1 MWAVAGGTPIAFG
14 KATCPRYPLG
24 AASVGTLLRF
34 LFLSCFCLFSSAASG
49 SFFSVCSARVC
60 LAVLGSGKT
69 TAGCGRAAAGRVAW
83 RRPLLPPSGSPP
95 PPYLIRVAATGHTQQ
110 HAAAIYGAFSAT
122 PVLPWAACCVRRVC
136 VPCVHTSAR
145 RCTGAWVWFARKVA
159 CHADRCGLP
168 LGRGAVP
175 AFILR
180 RVAPGFLITSF
191 WRRGGAMSTPRVRL
205 AVSLSLSVDGESAGA
220 FGA

>member
-1 MWAVAGGTPIAFG
+1 M
-14 KATCPRYPLG
+14 
-24 AASVGTLLRF
+24 GTLLRF
-34 LFLSCFCLFSSAASG
+34 LSLSCFCLFSSAASG

-136 VPCVHTSAR
+136 VCRVCIRVLGVARGHGCGSRARWLAMQIGAGCPCGGGRVPR
-145 RCTGAWVWFARKVA
+145 LYYGVW
-159 CHADRCGLP
+159 L
-168 LGRGAVP
+168 RG
-175 AFILR
+175 F
-180 RVAPGFLITSF
+180 
-191 WRRGGAMSTPRVRL
+191 
-205 AVSLSLSVDGESAGA
+205 
-220 FGA
+220 